1 MEEVLQNLV
10 NLQYIDSR
18 IDDIARLRGDLP
30 EEIADIEMD
39 LARLEGKLRG
49 LRQEEINL
57 KKELHILDGDIAEA
71 KALVDK
77 YEKQQMSVRNNRE
90 YDALTKE
97 IESQKQRI
105 SNALSRLD
113 EIEIIL
119 EDVIRAEEDTR
130 IQVEDIQ
137 DVLIRKQE
145 ELTLLKKRTKDEEDA
160 LLDKRDEACKQLGDR
175 YLRNYERLRTGYKN
189 GLVVVPMISGAC
201 MGMMLPAQ
209 IQVDVRKRNKI
220 IVDENTGRI
229 VVDQSFFEKAEREFK
244 L

>member
-1 MEEVLQNLV
+1 MEETLQQLV
-10 NLQYIDSR
+10 NLQFIDSR

-39 LARLEGKLRG
+39 LARLENKLKN
-49 LRQEEINL
+49 LHQEEVSL
-57 KKELHILDGDIAEA
+57 KKELHLLDGDIKEA
-71 KALVDK
+71 KALVEK
-77 YEKQQMSVRNNRE
+77 YEKQQLSVRNNRE

-97 IESQKQRI
+97 IESQKQRV

-113 EIEIIL
+113 EIEIVL
-119 EDVIRAEEDTR
+119 EDTVRAEEDTR
-130 IQVEDIQ
+130 IQFEDIE
-137 DVLIRKQE
+137 DVLDRKKE
-145 ELTLLKKRTKDEEDA
+145 ELVRLKAQTKAEEDA
-160 LLDKRDEACKQLGDR
+160 LLVKRDTACKQLGDR
-175 YLRNYERLRTGYKN
+175 YLRNYERLRNGYKN

-201 MGMMLPAQ
+201 LGMMLPAQ

-229 VVDQSFFEKAEREFK
+229 VVDQSFFDKAEKEFQ